1 MYFSLHN
8 NKVLILEIDKGYSDE
23 TLQTWQ
29 AENIQDGEAQVAF
42 STWKLANR
50 A

>member
-1 MYFSLHN
+1 MYFSLHDN
-8 NKVLILEIDKGYSDE
+8 QVLILEIDKGYSNE

-42 STWKLANR
+42 STWKQANR